1 MVMSSLWKRRFL
13 ATALVSIVMLQF
25 AALVSTGKAWTTPEQ
40 LDVETDVGAIHF
52 RGETAEFYVPASER

>member
-13 ATALVSIVMLQF
+13 ATALVSIMMLQF
-25 AALVSTGKAWTTPEQ
+25 ATLVSTGKAWTTEK
-40 LDVETDVGAIHF
+40 LDVEMEVGVIHF